1 MDSDH
6 ENTESTRPLATPS
19 VAGARLTVA
28 ICCFE
33 CSGELP
39 PSFSGLQVLDLLRGA
54 QASVVVEGEA
64 GLTTAPLLLINH
76 DPSPAEE
83 LVRKSSDDKPHF
95 DEDTGELSFR
105 GQVLRSYC
113 PRATNCL
120 LVLKV
125 FAEEGWPRRIDDPL
139 PIGKNAQR
147 ISNTIRALNK
157 QLRVIEFYAGGDGAS
172 FCWRVRNEQS

>member
-6 ENTESTRPLATPS
+6 EITDSTRPLATPT
-19 VAGARLTVA
+19 GARLTVA

-54 QASVVVEGEA
+54 HEGATGNGEFC
-64 GLTTAPLLLINH
+64 LTTGPLLLSSH

-83 LVRKSSDDKPHF
+83 LVRKSSDDKPLF

-105 GQVLRSYC
+105 EHVLRSYC

-157 QLRVIEFYAGGDGAS
+157 KLRVIEFYAGGDRAS
-172 FCWRVRNEQS
+172 FCWRVRNKQG